1 MRLTL
6 RLLLKFMSA
15 VYQTQSHQDLD
26 PRVQTKTKS
35 AYRLNGAPLH
45 MLMRN
50 MNVGKLLD
58 ISRVITGKLKIN
70 PRPIDVRTSLDTAI
84 DSVRSAATAKSIDIH
99 VIQQDE
105 HPLVTGDVDRLQ
117 QVFWNL
123 LSNAVKI

>member
-84 DSVRSAATAKSIDIH
+84 DSFSYRRCRSVATGLPRRYKVAPS
-99 VIQQDE
+99 V
-105 HPLVTGDVDRLQ
+105 L
-117 QVFWNL
+117 
-123 LSNAVKI
+123 